1 MAKPKRYTYKEVELI
16 SRRACD
22 NVLLGVVA
30 VLVDRYKFRDEKLEQ
45 FMKEVAFT
53 MNNRDLVN
61 RQDLK
66 DIILKYGNAKM

>member
-1 MAKPKRYTYKEVELI
+1 MAKPKTYTYKEVELI

-30 VLVDRYKFRDEKLEQ
+30 VLVDRYKFRGEKLEK

-61 RQDLK
+61 RQELK
-66 DIILKYGNAKM
+66 DIILKYVNAKM

>member
-1 MAKPKRYTYKEVELI
+1 MAKPKTYTYKEVELI

-30 VLVDRYKFRDEKLEQ
+30 VLVDRYKFRDEKLEK

-53 MNNRDLVN
+53 MNNRDIVN
-61 RQDLK
+61 RQELK